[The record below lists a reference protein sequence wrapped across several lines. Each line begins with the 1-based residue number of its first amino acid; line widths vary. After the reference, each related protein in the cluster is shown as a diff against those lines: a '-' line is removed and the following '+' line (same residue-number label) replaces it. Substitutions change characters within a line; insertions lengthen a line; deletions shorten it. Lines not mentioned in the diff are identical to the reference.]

1 MFWSDVNYEDIPGES
16 KTRPVIIVGKQD
28 DELLILVS
36 TTSQAPDKSP
46 KYFDRYKIPI
56 PNWRKSGLAKPSWG
70 LGFKLLKVTRED
82 FKTTIK
88 DKDFIGKM
96 HEWDLK
102 YLVHQIELIHEFE

>member
-1 MFWSDVNYEDIPGES
+1 M
-16 KTRPVIIVGKQD
+16 
-28 DELLILVS
+28 ILVS
-36 TTSQAPDKSP
+36 TTSQSPNEPP

-56 PNWRKSGLAKPSWG
+56 PNWRKAGLTKPSWG

-96 HEWDLK
+96 HEWDFQ
-102 YLVHQIELIHEFE
+102 YLVHQIELTHES

>member
-1 MFWSDVNYEDIPGES
+1 M
-16 KTRPVIIVGKQD
+16 
-28 DELLILVS
+28 
-36 TTSQAPDKSP
+36 
-46 KYFDRYKIPI
+46 
-56 PNWRKSGLAKPSWG
+56 AKPSWG